1 MGSRYARGS
10 SSRVEQQSAER
21 DSATIKKKR
30 GIVQIETNG
39 IGWID
44 YFNFEVG
51 PTLRVAAGS
60 YT

>member
-1 MGSRYARGS
+1 M
-10 SSRVEQQSAER
+10 EQQSAER
-21 DSATIKKKR
+21 GR
-30 GIVQIETNG
+30 VQIETDG